1 MASVERSEARAEGG
15 ERPKV
20 SVVIPCYN
28 AEDTIAATLA
38 SVQSQTLADL
48 EVLVIDDGSHDRS
61 CEIVR
66 WLAENDD
73 RIRLVVQENS
83 GPSVARNRGV
93 DLARGTYIAFL
104 DADDLWLPR
113 HLELNLA
120 ALAADPRL
128 GVSFSACRYID
139 EAAKPTGECS
149 RTWAADVQYRDVLAG
164 NPTSTCSAIVARREV
179 FGEAGPMRQDMSYAE
194 DQEWLF
200 RVIASGWKLR
210 GTSEYTVLYRIRS
223 GSLSSDTRRML
234 AGWAAFLEHARNSS
248 PEVVDANLP
257 YATWHMRL
265 YHAKRAIQTGQPA
278 SVARGHLMEGLSAAP
293 GMAVRSPLKTLFFAG
308 ACIAPSL
315 ARGAI
320 HLAKGARHG

>member
-1 MASVERSEARAEGG
+1 MASVEHVEARTEGH
-15 ERPKV
+15 ERPTV
-20 SVVIPCYN
+20 TVVVPCYN
-28 AEDTIAATLA
+28 AEATIAATLT
-38 SVQSQTLADL
+38 SVQAQTLPDL
-48 EVLVIDDGSHDRS
+48 EVLVIDDGSRDRS
-61 CEIVR
+61 REIVR
-66 WLAENDD
+66 WLGENDG
-73 RIRLVVQENS
+73 RIRLIEQENS

-93 DLARGTYIAFL
+93 DLASGAYIAFL
-104 DADDLWLPR
+104 DADDLWLPQ
-113 HLELNLA
+113 HLELNVA
-120 ALAADPRL
+120 ALAADPSL
-128 GVSFSACRYID
+128 GVSFSPCRYID
-139 EAAKPTGECS
+139 EAARPTGDCS
-149 RTWAADVQYRDVLAG
+149 RTWAGDVQYRDVLAG

-210 GTSEYTVLYRIRS
+210 GTSAYTVLYRIRS

-234 AGWAAFLEHARNSS
+234 AGWAAFLEHARNAS
-248 PEVVDANLP
+248 PEVVQANLP

-293 GMAVRSPLKTLFFAG
+293 GMAIRSPLRTLFIAG

-320 HLAKGARHG
+320 HIAKGVRHG